1 MCIRDRAYVSDYTFT
16 ENDQEIGLTFFEFEI
31 QNNGDEELVA
41 DMLSRTFGLSAD
53 GEAYAGISIRGPRFI
68 YRQFGEEGGTFDD
81 QMCIRDSISEMCA
94 KVVTNGN
101 GYAIL
106 KGKRG
111 GVSRCG
117 GDTAARRANI
127 LLSPAQ
133 KKDSAAERCRNKG

>member
-1 MCIRDRAYVSDYTFT
+1 LLVKK
-16 ENDQEIGLTFFEFEI
+16 LTAFHPDF
-31 QNNGDEELVA
+31 A
-41 DMLSRTFGLSAD
+41 H
-53 GEAYAGISIRGPRFI
+53 
-68 YRQFGEEGGTFDD
+68 
-81 QMCIRDSISEMCA
+81 ISEMCA